1 MKKLCIFQTQ
11 ISLIFVLIMTEE
23 LIKESF
29 SIKYLETLATYN
41 GYTTDWPGKDFGR
54 DLTINEISTRTQN
67 EKTRFIETGRTLKIQ
82 AKATTEN
89 SIEDDTDTSFKYD
102 LEAKTFNDLIVRNN
116 QSSYPLILF
125 VFILPSD
132 KTQWMELNDDNLLLR
147 KNGYWFVPDPSEIET
162 TNSSTKRI
170 TINKSNKFTL
180 DTIKHLMN
188 TFN

>member
-1 MKKLCIFQTQ
+1 
-11 ISLIFVLIMTEE
+11 MTEE

-67 EKTRFIETGRTLKIQ
+67 GKTRFIETGRTLKIQ

-89 SIEDDTDTSFKYD
+89 SIEDDNDISFKYD
-102 LEAKTFNDLIVRNN
+102 LEAKTFNDLIYRNN
-116 QSSYPLILF
+116 QNSCPLILF

-132 KTQWMELNDDNLLLR
+132 KNQWMELNEDNLLLR
-147 KNGYWFVPDPSEIET
+147 KNGYWFVPDTTEAET
-162 TNSSTKRI
+162 LNSTTKRI
-170 TINKSNKFTL
+170 TISKANKFTL
-180 DTIKHLMN
+180 DTIQQLMN
-188 TFN
+188 TYN